1 MVDKPILNES
11 VAFGFKGGPRF
22 STDKVVAVNQKE
34 RRFQNV
40 SKVRHY
46 YSWSQRN
53 RDASLIAALRAF
65 WYGVRGDFYSWLL
78 KDWTDF
84 QLVDE
89 EIGVGDGSDL
99 TFQITKTYGDY
110 VRVIRYLKS
119 GTLVVKVDGIV
130 KTLTTHYTVSDTGLI
145 TFTMGN
151 APPDGDS
158 VTVDGEFYVLVR
170 FDGDAFEPSIPGG
183 LADILDIDTL
193 QAIEVVE

>member
-1 MVDKPILNES
+1 MVDKPILDES

-22 STDKVVAVNQKE
+22 STEKVIAVNQQE

-40 SKVRHY
+40 SKVRHF

-53 RDASLIAALRAF
+53 RDASLIATLRAF
-65 WYGVRGDFYSWLL
+65 WYGVRGDFKSWLL

-84 QLVDE
+84 QLVNE
-89 EIGVGDGSDL
+89 EIGTGDGSDL
-99 TFQITKTYGDY
+99 TFQVTKTYGDY
-110 VRVIRYLKS
+110 VRIIRYLKA
-119 GTLVVKVDGIV
+119 GTLVVKVDGVV
-130 KTLTTHYTVSDTGLI
+130 KTLTTHYTVSSTGSI

-151 APPDGDS
+151 APPNGDA
-158 VTVDGEFYVLVR
+158 VTVDGDFYVLVR
-170 FDGDAFEPSIPGG
+170 FEGDAFEPSIPGG